1 MVKLEQRV
9 VPEQRW
15 AARLGLGSYPRLQ
28 TRLVLAA
35 LLPALV
41 ILAAVVL
48 LTLTAYYRVI
58 ESLALERSE
67 ALTRLAAEQVAL
79 DLVPYMNRLTA
90 ATQSPSP
97 AVSPREQM
105 LALRLAMPELQVFDG
120 GVIIVDSSGHVSATD
135 PRRIEAVGQD
145 WSQLGFVQAYMRRE
159 PAPLGTEVA
168 YIGPEGAPAVAVTI
182 ITSAQGGEPVLVAG
196 LFRLDVPAYSSAF
209 YRLLLR
215 QREGTDRG
223 VYLVDW
229 RGHLVGEEP
238 LPGYLTGLIPEQ
250 ASRAAATAGPGAWR
264 LRVPGGDQRVISYA
278 PVPNAAWWL
287 IQDEDW
293 ATLSQ
298 TGARYGRLLWLLLG
312 IGLVLPGLL
321 VGWQARRLMRP
332 LEELTSAAQAM
343 SQGELGRQIQPPKE
357 WELYQMAT
365 SFNQMSAE
373 LQALYYGLERRVAD
387 RTQELRALHQ
397 LATLLG
403 RSLDMCQTLQTALEQ
418 MAKVIQW
425 PTGLA
430 YRVAPESGPL
440 QLVASLR
447 IASGPPQSVVPD
459 VGSRNGT
466 TLITCDEAVGRVGE
480 ILRAMHWQCAVFVP
494 LATRS
499 ERQGLILLGSPV
511 ERTLTDEQ
519 RSLLEA
525 MARQVAMAADNAR
538 LYEQAE
544 AEAVAAERNRLARE
558 LHDSVSQTL
567 FSANLLAGVIPTLQD
582 KNPAEA
588 QRRQAELRQLTQ
600 GALAEM
606 RTLLLELRPQ
616 ALLNAPLEDLL
627 GQLVAAVSGRA
638 RLAINLEVDPLPDL
652 PDEVRL
658 ALYRTVQEG
667 LNNIAKHAGAQQAW
681 VQLRVNDDGSDRAK
695 LRLEIRDDGSGFDP
709 GTVSGAHLGLRM
721 MGERAAAIGAQLA
734 IDSQPGAGTCVKLY
748 WSREQYVAQRDGTA
762 GEELST

>member
-1 MVKLEQRV
+1 MVNLRQRV
-9 VPEQRW
+9 PLKRRW
-15 AARLGLGSYPRLQ
+15 PAWLGLGSRPRLQ

-41 ILAAVVL
+41 ILIAVVL
-48 LTLTAYYRVI
+48 LTLTAYYRVV

-67 ALTRLAAEQVAL
+67 ALTRLAADQVAL
-79 DLVPYMNRLTA
+79 DLIPYMNRLTA

-97 AVSPREQM
+97 AGSPREQM

-120 GVIIVDSSGHVSATD
+120 GVVIVDATGHVSAAD
-135 PRRIEAVGQD
+135 PRRMDAVGQD
-145 WSQLGFVQAYMRRE
+145 WSQLAFVQGYMRGE
-159 PAPLGTEVA
+159 PALLGTEVA
-168 YIGPEGAPAVAVTI
+168 YVGPEGAPAVAITI

-215 QREGTDRG
+215 QREGTERG

-229 RGHLVGEEP
+229 QGYLVGEAP
-238 LPGYLTGLIPEQ
+238 VPGHLADLVPEQ
-250 ASRAAATAGPGAWR
+250 ASRAVATQGPGAWR
-264 LRVPGGDQRVISYA
+264 MRAPGGAQRVISYA

-298 TGARYGRLLWLLLG
+298 TGSRYGRLLWLLLG
-312 IGLVLPGLL
+312 VGLVLPGLL

-332 LEELTSAAQAM
+332 LQELTSAAQAM
-343 SQGELGRQIQPPKE
+343 SQGDLGRQVEPPDD

-387 RTQELRALHQ
+387 RTHELGALNQ
-397 LATLLG
+397 LANLLG
-403 RSLDMCQTLQTALEQ
+403 RSLDMRQTLQTALEQ
-418 MAKVIQW
+418 MAHVIPW
-425 PTGLA
+425 PMGLA
-430 YRVAPESGPL
+430 YRVAPDGDLL
-440 QLVASLR
+440 QLVARLRVVSDPPRSL
-447 IASGPPQSVVPD
+447 AQD
-459 VGSRNGT
+459 VGSHNDT
-466 TLITCDEAVGRVGE
+466 TLITRDEAPGPLGE
-480 ILRAMHWQCAVFVP
+480 ILQAAGWSCAVVAP
-494 LATRS
+494 LVTRS
-499 ERQGLILLGSPV
+499 GPQGLLLLGSPV

-519 RSLLEA
+519 HSLLEA

-538 LYEQAE
+538 LYERAE
-544 AEAVAAERNRLARE
+544 VEAVAAERNRLARE

-567 FSANLLAGVIPTLQD
+567 FSANLLAGVIPTLWER
-582 KNPAEA
+582 NPTEA
-588 QRRQAELRQLTQ
+588 QRRQAELRELTQ

-638 RLAINLEVDPLPDL
+638 RLPIDLEVDALPDL

-658 ALYRTVQEG
+658 ALYRTVQES
-667 LNNIAKHAGAQQAW
+667 LNNIAKHAGAGRAW
-681 VQLRVNDDGSDRAK
+681 VSLQAESEGSERNRV
-695 LRLEIRDDGSGFDP
+695 RLEIRDDGRGFDP
-709 GTVSGAHLGLRM
+709 STVPGNHLGLRM
-721 MGERAAAIGAQLA
+721 MGERAAAIGAQLV
-734 IDSQPGAGTCVKLY
+734 IDSEPGAGSRVTLY
-748 WSREQYVAQRDGTA
+748 WSQQQQTA
-762 GEELST
+762 AEKDAPGEEMSS